1 MSVSGLFLNYCLKN
15 TQLVPIFPCF
25 IPRYFAKVAA
35 LFYSGALGAKRKYMR
50 WLFALF
56 IAVSGWVG
64 SASGSLLSSTH
75 PASGIAS
82 PAVDCHYVS
91 SSSPSVNV
99 FSSYLRLQKKALY
112 SQLRLMGMP
121 AKKTAIKNRL
131 GALKFAGSA
140 SPSFAN
146 NIWHDTHLA
155 MSRHYRADEIYK
167 QPRQSLPLLKYSN
180 WIFYA
185 STQQNRVGGW
195 KESNTQYSGMLTYHL
210 MA

>member
-1 MSVSGLFLNYCLKN
+1 
-15 TQLVPIFPCF
+15 
-25 IPRYFAKVAA
+25 
-35 LFYSGALGAKRKYMR
+35 MR

-64 SASGSLLSSTH
+64 SASGSLLSPTH
-75 PASGIAS
+75 PASGMAS
-82 PAVDCHYVS
+82 PALDCHFVSGAS
-91 SSSPSVNV
+91 SSINV
-99 FSSYLRLQKKALY
+99 FSSDLRLQKKAFY

-131 GALKFAGSA
+131 GTVKFTGPVN
-140 SPSFAN
+140 PSLAN
-146 NIWHDTHLA
+146 NIWHGTSLV
-155 MSRHYRADEIYK
+155 MSHSRRADEIYK
-167 QPRQSLPLLKYSN
+167 QPQQSQPLLNYSN